1 VTAID
6 TLRAPLV
13 EFLKWAMNYGPW
25 IGSDLDGAD
34 VQEKALALGLIV
46 ETKYDPEIHGTTS
59 ENSEYV
65 EPGDQWFVLA
75 DSLKAAPCS
84 PDTDKPQ
91 RVRDIETL
99 LSQIDE
105 LVEATGDDLDIE
117 DRAIREQIR
126 QSVSSGSQS
135 SPVSGWQPVAT
146 APKDGTRVL
155 LWWSTCREPVRGRW
169 EINGRSEGWR
179 ADGDACIPVNQSDC
193 TDWQPLP
200 LPPVSSG
207 YEQDGDR

>member
-84 PDTDKPQ
+84 P
-91 RVRDIETL
+91 
-99 LSQIDE
+99 
-105 LVEATGDDLDIE
+105 
-117 DRAIREQIR
+117 
-126 QSVSSGSQS
+126 
-135 SPVSGWQPVAT
+135 VSGWQPVAT

-207 YEQDGDR
+207 YGSTEDH